1 MKEIM
6 LLVSAVYVMS
16 MGIID
21 FIKKKI
27 PIIPG
32 VVLFFLFL
40 AVQLWNGAGELTW
53 MLGVIPAFVLFLVS
67 RCSRG
72 AIGEGDACV
81 FIVIGVVLGLC
92 KTVEVLLIS
101 LFLCAVVAAML
112 LVVRRVSRHYAL
124 PFIPFVAIAFGLVVL
139 L

>member
-6 LLVSAVYVMS
+6 LLVSAVYVVG
-16 MGIID
+16 MGVID

-32 VVLFFLFL
+32 VILFFLFSV
-40 AVQLWNGAGELTW
+40 VQFWNGDGDFMWL
-53 MLGVIPAFVLFLVS
+53 LGVIPAFVLFLVS

-81 FIVIGVVLGLC
+81 YIVIGVVLGLC
-92 KTVEVLLIS
+92 KTVDVLLIS
-101 LFLCAVVAAML
+101 LFLCAIVAAVL
-112 LVVRRVSRHYAL
+112 LMMRRVSRHYEL
-124 PFIPFVAIAFGLVVL
+124 PFIPFVAIAYGLVVL